1 MDYDNDDL
9 DALEAVLN
17 AHIVVGDVV
26 QVRSGGPW
34 MTVQMVMD
42 GMATCLWFTV
52 KQEPM
57 LIDVPCLGL
66 LKSR

>member
-1 MDYDNDDL
+1 
-9 DALEAVLN
+9 
-17 AHIVVGDVV
+17 
-26 QVRSGGPW
+26 
-34 MTVQMVMD
+34 
-42 GMATCLWFTV
+42 MATCLWFTV